1 MTNGA
6 VIFAQNNK
14 NIDYLKLAVFA
25 ATHLKKHLDIPVSI
39 ITDSPDWLKSQ
50 YPKNPFDKII
60 HVDLDYKVLQHKI
73 VASQHKVFFDGSLFN
88 KKLEWKNSVRDQVFD
103 LTPYD
108 QTLVIDSDYIINSA
122 TIKPAFDNDYDLQ
135 IYRYS
140 MDLAEHRPTKEFEK
154 INQWSIPFYWA
165 TAFIFKKN
173 SVTQAFF
180 DLVAYIKANWLY
192 FRTLYSI
199 DTTTFRND
207 FAFSIAIHIMNG
219 KTNGGFAI
227 ELPGK
232 MIYSTDRDLLLN
244 IEGNKVRLLVERKN
258 FLGEYTLVKTTG
270 LDVHVMNKS
279 SLGRYIDGGSGV

>member
-1 MTNGA
+1 MTKGA

-14 NIDYLKLAVFA
+14 SIDYVKLAVFA
-25 ATHLKKHLDIPVSI
+25 AIRLKSHLDIPVSI
-39 ITDSPDWLKSQ
+39 ITDSPNWLKSQ
-50 YPKNPFDKII
+50 YSNHPFDQII
-60 HVDLDYKVLQHKI
+60 SIDLDSRVSQYKI
-73 VASQHKVFFDGSLFN
+73 FFDGSLSTQ
-88 KKLEWKNSVRDQVFD
+88 KLEWKNSVRDHVFD

-140 MDLAEHRPTKEFEK
+140 MDLADHRSTVEFER

-165 TAFIFKKN
+165 TAFVFKKN

-180 DLVAYIKANWLY
+180 DLISYIKTNWLY

-199 DTTTFRND
+199 DADSFRND

-219 KTNGGFAI
+219 KTNGGFAT

-232 MIYSTDRDLLLN
+232 MIYASDRDLLVN
-244 IEGNKVRLLVERKN
+244 IEDNKLRLLVERKN

-279 SLGRYIDGGSGV
+279 SLSRFIDGGSGV

>member
-14 NIDYLKLAVFA
+14 NIDYIKLAVFA
-25 ATHLKKHLDIPVSI
+25 ATRLKKHLDVPVSI
-39 ITDSPDWLKSQ
+39 ITDSPEWLVAQ
-50 YPKNPFDKII
+50 YPTHPFDQVI
-60 HVDLDYKVLQHKI
+60 KVEYITTALQHKT
-73 VASQHKVFFDGSLFN
+73 FFDGSLSN
-88 KKLEWKNSVRDQVFD
+88 NKLEWKNSVRDKVFD

-108 QTLVIDSDYIINSA
+108 QTLVIDSDYIINSG

-135 IYRYS
+135 IYRHS
-140 MDLAEHRPTKEFEK
+140 MDLADHRPTFEFER

-173 SVTQAFF
+173 SVTHAFF
-180 DLVAYIKANWLY
+180 DLVAYVKANWLY

-199 DTTTFRND
+199 DTATFRND

-232 MIYSTDRDLLLN
+232 MVYSTDRDLLVN
-244 IEGNKVRLLVERKN
+244 IEDNKVRLLVEKKN
-258 FLGEYTLVKTTG
+258 FLGEYTLVKATG
-270 LDVHVMNKS
+270 LDIHVMNKY
-279 SLGRYIDGGSGV
+279 SLSRYIDGGSGV